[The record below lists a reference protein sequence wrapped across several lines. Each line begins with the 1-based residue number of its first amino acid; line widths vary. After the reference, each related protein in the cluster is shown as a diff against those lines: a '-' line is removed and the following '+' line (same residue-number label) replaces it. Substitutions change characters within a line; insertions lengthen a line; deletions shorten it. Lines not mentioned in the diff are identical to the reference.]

1 MQNYVNTACPT
12 ACRCQRARI
21 TVRAQPNILLVIN
34 LYSEDNRFDET
45 FLANYAIINMQYLL
59 ARLPGVGQAVRGA
72 GKYSMRVWLY
82 PNKLQYYG
90 LTTLD
95 VQRAIQSQNVEV
107 VADSWAA
114 RRFHPTKPSS
124 SPSMRSVGF
133 PT

>member
-1 MQNYVNTACPT
+1 MGPT
-12 ACRCQRARI
+12 F
-21 TVRAQPNILLVIN
+21 LLVIN

-59 ARLPGVGQAVRGA
+59 ARLPGVGQVSVRGA

-124 SPSMRSVGF
+124 SPPRASVGF